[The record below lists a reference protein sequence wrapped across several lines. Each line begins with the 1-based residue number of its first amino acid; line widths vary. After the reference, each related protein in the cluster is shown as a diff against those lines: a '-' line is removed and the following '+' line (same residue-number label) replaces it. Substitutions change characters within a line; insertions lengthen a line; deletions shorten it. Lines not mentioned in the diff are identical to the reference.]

1 MKAFITLAL
10 GALLAWHPN
19 AYALACGD
27 TLSSD
32 TTLTADLHCTTGW
45 NALYMP
51 VGGVTLR
58 LNGHTISGGIGLE
71 GVSVFTASN
80 VRILGPGRITGF
92 WTGVNATRADYLTV
106 QGVDFDNTSAGIIA
120 SDTLGTFLQGNDFRN
135 INGWGVY
142 IFAYPGASRSVLGA
156 HTIADNLVLESVGG
170 IFICGHANSDNL
182 LKNNTLQGI
191 RDYGIHL
198 LDGSGKNQV
207 RGNQLLKIEN
217 TGLVLRGSRDNT
229 IKSNKFEYGYAGI
242 AMIPQ
247 FTGGCPT
254 GPYASA
260 DVRDNLIE
268 GNSIF
273 KQTTGIAAGLGGKGG
288 ALVQKNRIGYNK
300 LYYDGTGIYF
310 NTDTYANDATL
321 NAYTGTTTPV
331 DDHGVSNTW

>member
-10 GALLAWHPN
+10 AALLAWHSN

-27 TLSSD
+27 TISSD

-51 VGGVTLR
+51 VGGITLR

-71 GVSVFTASN
+71 GLSVFSANN

-92 WTGVNATRADYLTV
+92 WTGVNATRSDYLTV
-106 QGVDFDNTSAGIIA
+106 QGVDFDNTNAGIIA
-120 SDTLGTFLQGNDFRN
+120 SDTLGTYLQGNDFRN

-142 IFAYPGASRSVLGA
+142 IVAYPGASRPVLGA
-156 HTIADNLVLESVGG
+156 HAIADNLVLESVGG
-170 IFICGHANSDNL
+170 ITLCGHANSDNL
-182 LKNNTLQGI
+182 VKNNTLQGI
-191 RDYGIHL
+191 RDYGIHI
-198 LDGSGKNQV
+198 LDGSGKNEI

-217 TGLVLRGSRDNT
+217 TGLVLRASRDNT
-229 IKSNKFEYGYAGI
+229 VKGNKFDYGLTGI

-247 FTGGCPT
+247 FTGGCST
-254 GPYASA
+254 GPYASPE
-260 DVRDNLIE
+260 VRDNLIDS
-268 GNSIF
+268 NSIF
-273 KQTTGIAAGLGGKGG
+273 KQSTGIMAGLGGKGL
-288 ALVQKNRIGYNK
+288 LVQKNRIGYNK

-331 DDHGVSNTW
+331 DDHGVSNIW

>member
-10 GALLAWHPN
+10 AALFAWHPS
-19 AYALACGD
+19 AYALSCGD
-27 TLSSD
+27 TISSD

-45 NALYMP
+45 NALYLP

-71 GVSVFTASN
+71 GLSVFSASN

-106 QGVDFDNTSAGIIA
+106 QGVDFDNTNAGVIA
-120 SDTLGTFLQGNDFRN
+120 SDTLGTYLQGNDFRN

-142 IFAYPGASRSVLGA
+142 IVAYPGASRPLLGA
-156 HTIADNLVLESVGG
+156 HAIADNLVLESVGG
-170 IFICGHANSDNL
+170 ITLCGHANSDNL
-182 LKNNTLQGI
+182 IKNNTLQGI
-191 RDYGIHL
+191 RDYGIHI
-198 LDGSGKNQV
+198 LDGSGKNEI

-217 TGLVLRGSRDNT
+217 TGLVLRASRDNT
-229 IKSNKFEYGYAGI
+229 VKGNKFDYGLTGI

-247 FTGGCPT
+247 FTGGCSI
-254 GPYASA
+254 GPYTSPE
-260 DVRDNLIE
+260 VRDNLIDS
-268 GNSIF
+268 NSIF
-273 KQTTGIAAGLGGKGG
+273 KQTTGIIAGLGGKG
-288 ALVQKNRIGYNK
+288 ALVLKNRIGYNK

-310 NTDTYANDATL
+310 NTDTYLNDATL
-321 NAYTGTTTPV
+321 NAYTGTAIPV

>member
-10 GALLAWHPN
+10 AALLAWHPN
-19 AYALACGD
+19 AHALSCGD
-27 TLSSD
+27 TISSD

-71 GVSVFTASN
+71 GLSVFSANN

-106 QGVDFDNTSAGIIA
+106 QGVDFDNTNAGVIA
-120 SDTLGTFLQGNDFRN
+120 SDTLGTYLQGNDFRN

-142 IFAYPGASRSVLGA
+142 IVAFPGASRPVLGA
-156 HTIADNLVLESVGG
+156 HAIADNLVLESVGG
-170 IFICGHANSDNL
+170 ISLCGHANSDNL
-182 LKNNTLQGI
+182 VKNNTLQGI
-191 RDYGIHL
+191 RDYGIHI
-198 LDGSGKNQV
+198 LDGSGKNEI
-207 RGNQLLKIEN
+207 RGNQMLKIEN
-217 TGLVLRGSRDNT
+217 TGLVLRASRDNT
-229 IKSNKFEYGYAGI
+229 VKGNKFDYGLTGI

-247 FTGGCPT
+247 FTGGCAT
-254 GPYASA
+254 GPYASPE
-260 DVRDNLIE
+260 VRDNLIE

-273 KQTTGIAAGLGGKGG
+273 KQTTGIMAGLGGKG
-288 ALVQKNRIGYNK
+288 ALVQKNRISYNK